1 MISIRYPPDSAGS
14 STHSGACFC
23 LDGSAWSVSPDR
35 QQCGIFGGRVV
46 SREAG
51 TVVAES
57 VIGYRSKRKLD
68 AACTVLLLSTMFG
81 DDRE

>member
-14 STHSGACFC
+14 STRSGACFC
-23 LDGSAWSVSPDR
+23 LDGSAWCVSPDR
-35 QQCGIFGGRVV
+35 QQCGIFGERVV

-51 TVVAES
+51 NVAES
-57 VIGYRSKRKLD
+57 VIRCRSKRKLD
-68 AACTVLLLSTMFG
+68 AACTVLLVSTIFG